1 MKIKVL
7 FLILIVALISCDKD
21 DDETEYPGPD
31 FLKKGNE
38 WIYDLTM
45 KSEGISQSG
54 DFSYKII
61 SHDDTDNYSVKAT
74 TQLQGFP
81 AEVET
86 ENWAVNDVFYLGRD
100 MNTVGVGDSW
110 SEPEDG
116 VDYYTT
122 VMEDGVEVIV
132 PAGTYIC
139 RKLKQT
145 QSDIAT
151 LVGYHYYNND
161 FGVVMT
167 EVSYQEVIQGQ
178 SYTIEQETKLKST
191 NF

>member
-7 FLILIVALISCDKD
+7 FLIIIVALASCDKD
-21 DDETEYPGPD
+21 DDENQYPGPD

-38 WIYDLTM
+38 WNYDLSM
-45 KSEGISQSG
+45 KTDGISQSG
-54 DFSYKII
+54 DFLYKII
-61 SHDDTDNYSVKAT
+61 SQDDDENYTVKAT
-74 TQLQGFP
+74 TALQGFP
-81 AEVET
+81 SQDEY

-100 MNTVGVGDSW
+100 MNLVSVGDSW

-122 VMEDGVEVIV
+122 VLEDNVEVTV
-132 PAGTYIC
+132 PAGSYIC
-139 RKLKQT
+139 RKLRQT
-145 QSDIAT
+145 QSNDTT
-151 LVGYHYYNND
+151 LVGYHYYNDD

-167 EVSYQEVIQGQ
+167 EISYKETLQGQ
-178 SYTIEQETKLKST
+178 TYTIEQETKLRST

>member
-1 MKIKVL
+1 MKIKFL
-7 FLILIVALISCDKD
+7 YLILIVALVSCDKD
-21 DDETEYPGPD
+21 DDEEKYAGPD

-38 WIYDLTM
+38 WVYDLSMT
-45 KSEGISQSG
+45 SPGISQSG
-54 DFSYKII
+54 DFSYKVI

-74 TQLQGFP
+74 TQLQGFA

-86 ENWAVNDVFYLGRD
+86 ENWAVDNVFNLGRD
-100 MNTVGVGDSW
+100 MNMVGVGDSW
-110 SEPEDG
+110 SEPKDG

-122 VMEDGVEVIV
+122 VLEDGVEVTV

-145 QSDIAT
+145 QSDNTT
-151 LVGYHYYNND
+151 LVGYHYYNVD
-161 FGVVMT
+161 FGVVLT
-167 EVSYQEVIQGQ
+167 EVNYQETIQGTT
-178 SYTIEQETKLKST
+178 YTIVMDTKLRST